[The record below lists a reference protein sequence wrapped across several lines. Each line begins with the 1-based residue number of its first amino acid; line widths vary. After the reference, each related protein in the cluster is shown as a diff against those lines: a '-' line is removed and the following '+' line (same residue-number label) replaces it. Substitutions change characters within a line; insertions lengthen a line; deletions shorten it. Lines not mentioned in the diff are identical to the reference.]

1 MIIYTQT
8 GDTLLDIP
16 VDDNSYRYRAIRQGD
31 KVYLYF
37 SLAEYVEIP
46 VYSYIEYQGQ
56 TYTLW
61 RPEDLTKHGTRNIEY
76 AVTFGGAWELLNRTK
91 YKHLS
96 AIPHRLKFTLTGKPR
111 FFLQLLVDNLNV
123 NDSGWSVGTCIDA
136 TEKTLAFSHEYC
148 MEALNRFADEW
159 DTEFEFA
166 GKTINFGKVEY
177 FKENP
182 LPLSYGRGNGFKTG
196 VGRQNQGD
204 KAPVSI
210 LYVQGGE
217 RNIDP
222 TSDGSSTLLLP
233 KSQELEYEGRRYKTD
248 EDGMYI
254 TRADRELPNHN
265 EDSYDASDIY
275 PSRVGTVSEVI
286 AVDAA
291 NNLYDIKDSSIP
303 DDLDYAACRI
313 PGEKATIIFQ
323 SGVLTGEEFDIEQT
337 DEALTGYIHAER
349 RFKLVPVEKEGGT
362 IPNENRKPSVGDTYA
377 VFNISLPSAYVC
389 DNASKTGASWDMFRE
404 AVRYLYENE
413 EETFTFKGELDG
425 IWSKSRWLE
434 VGGYMKPGTY
444 IYFSDTQF
452 QPDGVNI
459 RITGVKDYINRPYS
473 PEVELSNTPVS
484 GFVSSELGKIDSNE
498 VKGEDRYKD
507 AIGFTQRRFRDAKE
521 TMRMLEDA
529 IEGFS
534 EGIDPIYVQTMSLLI
549 GAESLQFRFVD
560 DKESPVAIDH
570 PFTYNQQ
577 TKVFSTPAGIVQ
589 HMTLGITELSSEHRA
604 SEYRFWDVAAYD
616 SPPLDDKSA
625 MYLYAKCD
633 KDGDTGTF
641 LLSLTAYKLD
651 PGDGYYYLLVGTLG
665 SEVDGIRS
673 WTTLYGFTE
682 IGPGWMRLD
691 KIISPD
697 GRTYFDV
704 ANGRFVG
711 DFSFRSASG
720 WENIEGLGDAIG
732 SASEDAK
739 DFAEAL
745 FSDIAVGVDNLLL
758 NTGFTGD
765 YTTVGLS
772 SGSSLATDT
781 ELFSEPLKYWTVPGS
796 ANVIADTESRSG
808 FACVLSGTLSQQPIV
823 PVEAD
828 EDYTLSFRAKGSGT
842 VTVGVGGMSEGFT
855 ITSSYKRYVAKLRV
869 NSSAGFF
876 LTASANATVC
886 EIKLERGTVATD
898 WEPSSRD
905 NDKSEAQALAYKY
918 VLDAVRNETN
928 IYGGLVLT
936 NILMV
941 GNYVDGEMTEVT
953 GGISGVYNDG
963 SDVAFWAG
971 GTLDEA
977 IRAVSNPALTTGVA
991 NAVITH
997 GGLAILNNAY
1007 VRGTVYAND
1016 GVFRGTI
1023 YARSGVM
1030 ENVILRT
1037 KEDGQRVEINPTN
1050 QDIVLYNADNKKVG
1064 IWEFGNYGSSIEL
1077 VGDEGNEGDSALFHS
1092 SLLRIQGGNSM
1103 GLLTSNSFSLS
1114 CTAGTESA
1122 MFWAY
1127 AGIDQYTNK
1136 AVLIIQMDA
1145 LPTSKGNL
1153 VSGQLY
1159 RDGDTLKIVE

>member
-96 AIPHRLKFTLTGKPR
+96 AVPHRLKFTLTGKPR
-111 FFLQLLVDNLNV
+111 LFLQLLVDNLNV

-159 DTEFEFA
+159 DTEFEFV
-166 GKTINFGKVEY
+166 GKTINFGKVEC

-196 VGRQNQGD
+196 VGRQNQGN

-222 TSDGSSTLLLP
+222 TSYGSATLLLP
-233 KSQELEYEGRRYKTD
+233 KGQELEYEGRRYKTD

-275 PSRVGTVSEVI
+275 PSRVGTMSEVI

-389 DNASKTGASWDMFRE
+389 DNASKSGASWDMFRE

-434 VGGYMKPGTY
+434 VGGYMKPGAY

-570 PFTYNQQ
+570 PFTYNRQ

-589 HMTLGITELSSEHRA
+589 HMTLGITELSSEHQA

-625 MYLYAKCD
+625 KYLYAKCD

-641 LLSLTAYKLD
+641 LLSRTAYKLD

-673 WTTLYGFTE
+673 WATLYGFTE

-745 FSDIAVGVDNLLL
+745 FSDISVGVDNLLL

-765 YTTVGLS
+765 YLP
-772 SGSSLATDT
+772 A
-781 ELFSEPLKYWTVPGS
+781 ELEEMTLFNRQKILYSDPLKYWTVAGTATVGMDES
-796 ANVIADTESRSG
+796 SRSG
-808 FACVLSGTLSQQPIV
+808 YACVLSGTLYQSPVIPIEVGGKYVASLKAKGTGTLTISTGGASQTFTLTSVYQRLV
-823 PVEAD
+823 LKVEA
-828 EDYTLSFRAKGSGT
+828 
-842 VTVGVGGMSEGFT
+842 
-855 ITSSYKRYVAKLRV
+855 TST
-869 NSSAGFF
+869 AGFS
-876 LTASANATVC
+876 LTVSASTTVC

-898 WEPSSRD
+898 WEPAFLD
-905 NDKSEAQALAYKY
+905 NNRMEGRLQAMKY
-918 VLDAVRNETN
+918 VFDAIQNETD

-941 GNYVDGEMTEVT
+941 GNYTNGKMSEVT
-953 GGISGVYNDG
+953 AGISGVYNDG

-991 NAVITH
+991 SAVITH

-1023 YARSGVM
+1023 YARAGVM

-1050 QDIVLYNADNKKVG
+1050 QDIALYNADNKQVG
-1064 IWEFGNYGSSIEL
+1064 VWQFGDYGSSIEL
-1077 VGDEGNEGDSALFHS
+1077 VGDGENEGGSALLHS
-1092 SLLRIQGGNSM
+1092 
-1103 GLLTSNSFSLS
+1103 GLLQLKTDRSLGMLTPNSLSLS
-1114 CTAGTESA
+1114 CTVGTESA

-1127 AGIDQYTNK
+1127 ASIDQYTNK
-1136 AVLIIQMDA
+1136 AVLIIQMNA

-1153 VSGQLY
+1153 APGQLY